1 MAYTSKRTIINMCV
15 GILLMIVYIVY
26 ALSDASPIP
35 EDLKSWALAILIYIG
50 ACIVAVIVIQIFFHI
65 AFAVGISVKEKSND
79 NKMAERIIKSS
90 MVEDERD
97 KLISLKSTR
106 IGYSFTGFGFIAGLI
121 TLAIGIPTVVVL
133 HIMTG
138 GFAVGS
144 IIEGVLSVY
153 FNERGVSN
161 G

>member
-1 MAYTSKRTIINMCV
+1 MNYSSKRTIISMCV
-15 GILLMIVYIVY
+15 GILLMIVYIFY
-26 ALSDASPIP
+26 ALSDASPKP

-50 ACIVAVIVIQIFFHI
+50 ACIVVVIVIQILFHI
-65 AFAVGISVKEKSND
+65 AFTVGIAVKEKSND
-79 NKMAERIIKSS
+79 DKMAERIIKSS

-97 KLISLKSTR
+97 RLIGLKSMR
-106 IGYSFTGFGFIAGLI
+106 IGYSFAGFGFVAGLI
-121 TLAIGIPTVVVL
+121 ALAMGIPTVAVL